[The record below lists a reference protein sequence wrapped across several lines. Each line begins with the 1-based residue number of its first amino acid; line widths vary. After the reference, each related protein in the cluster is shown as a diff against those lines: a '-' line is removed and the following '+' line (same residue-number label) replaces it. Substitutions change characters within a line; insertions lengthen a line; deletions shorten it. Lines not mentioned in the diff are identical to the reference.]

1 MIDPAETRGWLVRG
15 LASASRPAG
24 RRWPVRRHLVAG
36 QHKRSGRGTIAVM
49 PNIASILKAEISR
62 VARKEVRGEIQ
73 SLKKAAAS
81 YRSDIAQL
89 KRRAQA
95 LEQQVKR
102 LGKGRG
108 RGCCSRGGRGR
119 RPASAFQRQGPG
131 VAAAPARFV
140 GGGCG
145 ALIGAT
151 GQSVY
156 KWESGK
162 IRPRARHLPAI
173 AALRKM
179 GRREAAARLA
189 ELALRKL

>member
-1 MIDPAETRGWLVRG
+1 
-15 LASASRPAG
+15 
-24 RRWPVRRHLVAG
+24 
-36 QHKRSGRGTIAVM
+36 M
-49 PNIASILKAEISR
+49 PNIASILKAEIAR
-62 VARKEVRGEIQ
+62 VARKEVRGELQ

-95 LEQQVKR
+95 LERQVKR
-102 LGKGRG
+102 LGKG
-108 RGCCSRGGRGR
+108 GGR
-119 RPASAFQRQGPG
+119 
-131 VAAAPARFV
+131 AAPDAEAQAEEGPQLRFSAK
-140 GGGCG
+140 GLASQRRRLGLSAEACG
-145 ALIGAT
+145 ALVGAT

-179 GRREAAARLA
+179 GKREAAERLA
-189 ELALRKL
+189 ELGR

>member
-1 MIDPAETRGWLVRG
+1 
-15 LASASRPAG
+15 
-24 RRWPVRRHLVAG
+24 
-36 QHKRSGRGTIAVM
+36 M
-49 PNIASILKAEISR
+49 PNIASILKTEIAR
-62 VARKEVRGEIQ
+62 VARKEVRGELA
-73 SLKKAAAS
+73 SLKKAAAA

-95 LEQQVKR
+95 LEQQIKR

-108 RGCCSRGGRGR
+108 R
-119 RPASAFQRQGPG
+119 
-131 VAAAPARFV
+131 AAPEAEAGEGPQLRFSAK
-140 GGGCG
+140 GLASQRRRLGLSAEACG

-189 ELALRKL
+189 ELGH